1 MLHIAHK
8 DTFFKRKSITLRK
21 KSVKKNDKIMN
32 ARHHYKAPLGIIE
45 IEADDKAITGLRLLN
60 NNPAAW
66 QTSANPL
73 IKEACIQL
81 DEYFAGKRRIFDL
94 PLSPEGTPFQQTVW
108 KRLQEIPYGQT
119 ISYAQLAKA
128 VGNPKACRAVGSAN
142 GKNPIAI
149 IIPCHRVIASD
160 GSLGGFASGL
170 ENKIQLLALEK

>member
-1 MLHIAHK
+1 
-8 DTFFKRKSITLRK
+8 
-21 KSVKKNDKIMN
+21 MN
-32 ARHHYKAPLGIIE
+32 THHYQSLLGAIE
-45 IEADDKAITGLRLLN
+45 IRANDKAITGLRLLN
-60 NNPAAW
+60 NNPESW

-73 IKEACIQL
+73 IKETCIQL
-81 DEYFAGKRRIFDL
+81 DEYFAGKRRAFEL

-108 KRLQEIPYGQT
+108 KHLQEIPYGQT

-160 GSLGGFASGL
+160 GGLGGFASGL
-170 ENKIQLLALEK
+170 ENKIQLLGLEK

>member
-1 MLHIAHK
+1 
-8 DTFFKRKSITLRK
+8 
-21 KSVKKNDKIMN
+21 MN
-32 ARHHYKAPLGIIE
+32 IHHYKAPLGVIE
-45 IEADDKAITGLRLLN
+45 IEADEKAITGLRLFKKSPMSL
-60 NNPAAW
+60 

-73 IKEACIQL
+73 IKETCRQL
-81 DEYFAGKRRIFDL
+81 DEYFAGKRRTFEL
-94 PLSPEGTPFQQTVW
+94 PLSPQGGTPFQQAVW

-170 ENKIQLLALEK
+170 ENKIQLLNLEMRYS

>member
-1 MLHIAHK
+1 
-8 DTFFKRKSITLRK
+8 
-21 KSVKKNDKIMN
+21 
-32 ARHHYKAPLGIIE
+32 
-45 IEADDKAITGLRLLN
+45 LLK
-60 NNPAAW
+60 NNPASW

-73 IKEACIQL
+73 IRATCIQL
-81 DEYFAGKRRIFDL
+81 DEYFAGKRRIFEL

-142 GKNPIAI
+142 GKNPIPI

-160 GSLGGFASGL
+160 GSLGGFSSGL

>member
-1 MLHIAHK
+1 
-8 DTFFKRKSITLRK
+8 
-21 KSVKKNDKIMN
+21 MN
-32 ARHHYKAPLGIIE
+32 IHHYKAPLGVIE
-45 IEADDKAITGLRLLN
+45 IEADNKAITGLRLFKKSPVSL
-60 NNPAAW
+60 

-73 IKEACIQL
+73 IKEACRQL
-81 DEYFAGKRRIFDL
+81 DEYFAGKRRTFEL
-94 PLSPEGTPFQQTVW
+94 PLSPQGGTPFQQAVW

-170 ENKIQLLALEK
+170 ENKIQLLNLEMRYS